1 MPWPTYQKNTI
12 LSPSQLWNKY
22 TLYYQTKPTIITIW
36 WSGLYFGILRVSKF
50 TALSSYHN
58 NSFSDLLLSD
68 IAIDNH
74 VASQVTR
81 ITLKHSKTDQY
92 RQGTHIYLG
101 RNSYQVFLVKA
112 LICSLDRSRGRPGP
126 LLYYLPISYSPEQ
139 YSVQHST
146 QKFTMHSHNFNTHSF
161 RISAATSAKQAG
173 ISDSHNNNYKSFG
186 QVKKQCL
193 P

>member
-1 MPWPTYQKNTI
+1 MTLLHHVSLVI
-12 LSPSQLWNKY
+12 SSRLSTSYLGDCTWAQVPA
-22 TLYYQTKPTIITIW
+22 TIIR
-36 WSGLYFGILRVSKF
+36 ILDLPQARKADYP
-50 TALSSYHN
+50 ALSSYHS

-101 RNSYQVFLVKA
+101 RNSYQVCPVKA

-146 QKFTMHSHNFNTHSF
+146 QYF
-161 RISAATSAKQAG
+161 RNLPCIPTISIPTASELVLLHQPSKQASVTLILKLWAG
-173 ISDSHNNNYKSFG
+173 AEAMPTLNM
-186 QVKKQCL
+186 
-193 P
+193 